1 MGGEGNETA
10 GRVGSEAAEGAER
23 VLVVGC
29 GGIGGIVAA
38 GLLEH
43 DRELVHPPLVYTTNL
58 RVAEA
63 VQDRGF
69 RLTGVGGERVVGG
82 PVCTE
87 LPDSPA
93 SFDWILLATPPT
105 EVEVAALLSR
115 HLLSPRGAFVTF
127 QNGLCEERVAALAGP
142 ERVVGGIVVWGASM
156 PEPGLFERTSA
167 GGFTLGRLDGT
178 IDPRLERLGLLLEIV
193 GPTTITRNLRG
204 ARWSKL
210 AINCAISTL
219 GTIGG
224 DRLGVLLRMRAVRRL
239 ALEIMTEAVQVARAE
254 GVTLEKVAGALDLDW
269 LALTEVD
276 KSAESGSAS
285 LVAKHA
291 LLLAVGTRY
300 RRMRSSMLAA
310 IERGRTPPVDYLNG
324 EVSSRGRI
332 HGIPTPVND
341 AAGALVHRIAR
352 GEARSSHDSLRELA
366 REVGVLGA

>member
-1 MGGEGNETA
+1 VALVAQSTNAAIALAVNAHGFRMVD
-10 GRVGSEAAEGAER
+10 GRVAPG
-23 VLVVGC
+23 LVV
-29 GGIGGIVAA
+29 AH
-38 GLLEH
+38 LEGQA
-43 DRELVHPPLVYTTNL
+43 P
-58 RVAEA
+58 
-63 VQDRGF
+63 
-69 RLTGVGGERVVGG
+69 
-82 PVCTE
+82 
-87 LPDSPA
+87 
-93 SFDWILLATPPT
+93 FDFILLATQPPQVEAAAT
-105 EVEVAALLSR
+105 EVLPWLASD
-115 HLLSPRGAFVTF
+115 GAFVVL
-127 QNGLCEERVAALAGP
+127 QNGLCEDRIARIAGADRVIGA
-142 ERVVGGIVVWGASM
+142 IVAWGASM
-156 PEPGLFERTSA
+156 RAPGVYERTSS
-167 GGFTLGRLDGT
+167 GGFVIGRVDGKEDVRLTTLAA
-178 IDPRLERLGLLLEIV
+178 LLSHV
-193 GPTTITRNLRG
+193 GPVEITTDLAG